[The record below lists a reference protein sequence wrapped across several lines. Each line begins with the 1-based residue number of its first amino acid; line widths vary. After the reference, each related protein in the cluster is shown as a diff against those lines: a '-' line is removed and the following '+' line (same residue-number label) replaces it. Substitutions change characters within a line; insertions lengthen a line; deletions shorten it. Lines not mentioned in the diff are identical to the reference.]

1 MHSTY
6 VLIDTTLL
14 GDLHNKPWLQKNRR
28 PSWIAA
34 IYGRYAIDVSPVVVD
49 VQRAVQCSRIFSL
62 MNIVNARRP
71 QLGISFI
78 ETTLTLEKLVEHLRQ
93 FICVLTRGNVEL
105 TLRFADGVVLPTL
118 ASILTPEQ
126 WALMTAPLK
135 SWKVH
140 GRDGN
145 LLSLP
150 MGNAPSS
157 IKPPLML
164 TGAQLRALKDSMGTD
179 QLLVN
184 LRMYRSAPSSTY
196 LTAEAF
202 AHATEARRMWHAA
215 GHSDDQDLVLFAAG
229 VFDTDGRLL
238 RASGIEET
246 LAGSERTKIRE
257 TLQRMVELNT
267 TA

>member
-14 GDLHNKPWLQKNRR
+14 GDLQTKPWLQKNRR

-34 IYGRYAIDVSPVVVD
+34 IYGRYAVDVSPVVVN
-49 VQRAVQCSRIFSL
+49 VECAVQCSRISSL

-71 QLGISFI
+71 QLGVSFI
-78 ETTLTLEKLVEHLRQ
+78 ETNLTLEKLVEHLRQ
-93 FICVLTRGNVEL
+93 FICVLTHGGVEL
-105 TLRFADGVVLPTL
+105 TLRFADGVVLPNL
-118 ASILTPEQ
+118 ASILTPGQ
-126 WALMTAPLK
+126 WTLMTSPFK

-150 MGNAPSS
+150 IGNSRGS
-157 IKPPLML
+157 ITPPLML
-164 TGAQLRALKDSMGTD
+164 SGAQIRALKDSMSAD

-184 LRMYRSAPSSTY
+184 LRMYRSAPPSTY
-196 LTAEAF
+196 LSAEAF
-202 AHATEARRMWHAA
+202 AYASEARRMWHAA

-229 VFDTDGRLL
+229 VFDTEGKLL
-238 RASGIEET
+238 SECIRA
-246 LAGSERTKIRE
+246 
-257 TLQRMVELNT
+257 
-267 TA
+267 

>member
-14 GDLHNKPWLQKNRR
+14 GELHNKPWLQKSRR

-34 IYGRYAIDVSPVVVD
+34 IYGRYAVDVSPVIVD
-49 VQRAVQCSRIFSL
+49 VERAVQCSRISSL

-118 ASILTPEQ
+118 ASILTPDQ
-126 WALMTAPLK
+126 WTLMTTPFK

-145 LLSLP
+145 LFSLP
-150 MGNAPSS
+150 IGSAHGS

-164 TGAQLRALKDSMGTD
+164 TGAQLRALKDSMGAD

-184 LRMYRSAPSSTY
+184 LRMYRRAPPSTY
-196 LTAEAF
+196 LTTEAF
-202 AHATEARRMWHAA
+202 AYATEARRMWHAA

-229 VFDTDGRLL
+229 VFDTEGRLL
-238 RASGIEET
+238 RVSGLKDA
-246 LAGSERTKIRE
+246 LAGLERVKIRE
-257 TLQRMVELNT
+257 TLQRMIELNT

>member
-14 GDLHNKPWLQKNRR
+14 GDLQTKPWLQKNRR

-34 IYGRYAIDVSPVVVD
+34 IYGRYAVDVSPVVVD
-49 VQRAVQCSRIFSL
+49 VERAFQCSRISTL

-71 QLGISFI
+71 QLGVSFI
-78 ETTLTLEKLVEHLRQ
+78 ETNLTLEKLVEHLRQ
-93 FICVLTRGNVEL
+93 FICVLTRGDVEL
-105 TLRFADGVVLPTL
+105 TLRFADGVVLPNL
-118 ASILTPEQ
+118 AFILTPQQ
-126 WALMTAPLK
+126 WSLITAPFI

-140 GRDGN
+140 GRDGK
-145 LLSLP
+145 LFSLP
-150 MGNAPSS
+150 ILNARGS
-157 IKPPLML
+157 IRPPLML
-164 TGAQLRALKDSMGTD
+164 TGAQIRALKDSMGAD

-184 LRMYRSAPSSTY
+184 LRMYRSAPPSTY
-196 LTAEAF
+196 LTEEAF
-202 AHATEARRMWHAA
+202 AYATQARRIWHVA

-238 RASGIEET
+238 SVPGLEEA
-246 LAGSERTKIRE
+246 LARSDRTKIRE
-257 TLQRMVELNT
+257 DLQRMVELNT